1 MQEVLN
7 CNGAHRTYK
16 VTGQVVTVS
25 VHRILIWANT
35 IKALFTICGKNRLH
49 CWDIDDALKA
59 QRSENDVN
67 AHNGEVVTDLVFLR
81 DKGLLATSS
90 LDKKVKLWDVDNL
103 MPRGTLQGH
112 SLGVR
117 CLSYAQGLLVSG
129 AFDCKIVCWD
139 VTSHEQ
145 VVVLEGHRR
154 AISYVALVAETAEN
168 VHVQTLDDDGDC
180 KYWKARSRRPVVLS
194 RRRRASSPGDEV
206 VGSFFFDFE
215 LFRTASGPSR
225 RVRGTAVAS
234 MASSRDRG
242 ASAPSS

>member
-180 KYWKARSRRPVVLS
+180 KYWKARSPRFDVFTSFKRLVSIRRG
-194 RRRRASSPGDEV
+194 R
-206 VGSFFFDFE
+206 GSF
-215 LFRTASGPSR
+215 LFLF
-225 RVRGTAVAS
+225 
-234 MASSRDRG
+234 
-242 ASAPSS
+242 

>member
-1 MQEVLN
+1 M
-7 CNGAHRTYK
+7 
-16 VTGQVVTVS
+16 
-25 VHRILIWANT
+25 
-35 IKALFTICGKNRLH
+35 H

-180 KYWKARSRRPVVLS
+180 KYWKARSRRPVVW
-194 RRRRASSPGDEV
+194 RRHRRASSPGEEV
-206 VGSFFFDFE
+206 VGGLFFDFE
-215 LFRTASGPSR
+215 AIPR
-225 RVRGTAVAS
+225 RSTGTEGLRRKS
-234 MASSRDRG
+234 TISNCLI
-242 ASAPSS
+242 